1 MKKIFVFLAVG
12 LILGLAIDAL
22 AGELKI
28 GYIDIS
34 RAFDEYTRT
43 KETDAALEKKGM
55 EKEVQREKM
64 VNEIKK
70 IKEELDLASDKLKA
84 DKQKLLDEKI
94 KVLQEYDQAARED
107 LRKERDSLVR
117 EILKEIDGVI
127 QEFGKKEG
135 FTLIFDDRVLL
146 YKEKSLDLS
155 DRIIK
160 ILNERYGKKARP

>member
-12 LILGLAIDAL
+12 LILGLAVNAL

-34 RAFDEYTRT
+34 RTFDEYTRT
-43 KETDAALEKKGM
+43 KEADAALEKKGM

-135 FTLIFDDRVLL
+135 FTLIFNDRVLL
-146 YKEKSLDLS
+146 YKEKPLDFS